1 MTAKN
6 FAVIGV
12 AGYIAPRH
20 LKAIKETGNNLVAA
34 YDPNDSVGILDSY
47 SYDVDFFTEF
57 ERFDRYAEKHKRN
70 PVNGKRIDYITICS
84 PNYLHDAHIRFG
96 LRIGAD
102 VICEKPLVLNPWN
115 IDPLIE
121 LEKESGKK
129 IYNIL
134 QLRVHPTIVALKEKI
149 AKEHS
154 EEKFEVELVYIT
166 PRGNWYWSSWKGDIN
181 KSGGVVSNIGVHFFD
196 MLIWIFGQVI
206 KQEVYYRS
214 AKKMAGFIELERA
227 KVRWI
232 LSLDINDLP
241 KIEGK
246 EIKSFRSITIDGNKV
261 EFSDGFTDLHT
272 EVYKQILNG
281 DGYRLEDVRPAI
293 QLSHDMR
300 ELNLTPLPQ
309 TGSADFFKSLNFN
322 N

>member
-47 SYDVDFFTEF
+47 SYGVDFFTEF
-57 ERFDRYAEKHKRN
+57 ERFDRYVEKHKRN
-70 PVNGKRIDYITICS
+70 PKAGKKIDYVTICS

-102 VICEKPLVLNPWN
+102 IICEKPLVLSPWN

-121 LEKESGKK
+121 MEKESGKK
-129 IYNIL
+129 VYNLL
-134 QLRVHPTIVALKEKI
+134 QLRVHPAIIALKEKI
-149 AKEHS
+149 ENDQS
-154 EEKFEVELVYIT
+154 EKKFEVELVYIT

-181 KSGGVVSNIGVHFFD
+181 KSGGVVSNIGIHFFD
-196 MLIWIFGQVI
+196 MLIWIFGKVI
-206 KQEVYYRS
+206 KQEVHYRTP
-214 AKKMAGFIELERA
+214 KKMAGFIELERA
-227 KVRWI
+227 KVKWA
-232 LSLDINDLP
+232 LSLDVNDLP
-241 KIEGK
+241 KADGK
-246 EIKSFRSITIDGNKV
+246 EIKSFRSITIDGEKV

-272 EVYKQILNG
+272 EVYKQILTG
-281 DGYRLEDVRPAI
+281 GGYGLEDVRPAI
-293 QLSHDMR
+293 ELAHAMR
-300 ELNLTPLPQ
+300 ESVVVNQ
-309 TGSADFFKSLNFN
+309 IENNFVNFFKNE
-322 N
+322 